1 MRRVLTGRASGA
13 FTLTEFLLALSVL
26 VLASVL
32 LFSVLGRMRR
42 GAQREKLGADLRGLA
57 AAFEKYHVE
66 NGRWPG
72 SPEKA
77 AQMIEALLP
86 EAPPFGGHYGWVPPG
101 ARGRPAMIELTAYSP
116 DFPLT
121 LSAADLRE
129 IDRLVDDGDLAAG
142 RFRTAFNGWPVY
154 LVEASP

>member
-66 NGRWPG
+66 NGRREGQGKIRGVG
-72 SPEKA
+72 SQFDHGRTA
-77 AQMIEALLP
+77 ARTGRHPAIMTAE
-86 EAPPFGGHYGWVPPG
+86 GW
-101 ARGRPAMIELTAYSP
+101 
-116 DFPLT
+116 
-121 LSAADLRE
+121 
-129 IDRLVDDGDLAAG
+129 
-142 RFRTAFNGWPVY
+142 RFR
-154 LVEASP
+154 